1 MCVLSF
7 TSSFWYV
14 TITTTLEC
22 LNRIWWQVH
31 KSLEEIILHICHL
44 KAGVVGYPLHFTVWS
59 IFDDYCCFI
68 HELRVKIVLVALMV
82 FKRPIQYDKL
92 LLFFCIANILGI
104 MHVAIQSLIC
114 FKMFSWMFL
123 EKQVAHL
130 LQMYGFTNNST
141 FLVLFYK

>member
-1 MCVLSF
+1 M
-7 TSSFWYV
+7 
-14 TITTTLEC
+14 
-22 LNRIWWQVH
+22 
-31 KSLEEIILHICHL
+31 
-44 KAGVVGYPLHFTVWS
+44 VGYPLPFTVWS